1 MTARIP
7 PVSLFTIDIKERPGA
22 DWRQFLSKPL
32 PQLEVEAKL
41 AAFQAS
47 DRKQGWGPFEYRIR
61 NMRLPFTY

>member
-7 PVSLFTIDIKERPGA
+7 QGSLFTIDIKERPGA

-32 PQLEVEAKL
+32 PKLEVKTKL

-47 DRKQGWGPFEYRIR
+47 DRKQGWGPYEYRIR
-61 NMRLPFTY
+61 DMRSPFTY